1 MKPIEE
7 KRIVAVVGH
16 FGSGKTEFCINYALE
31 RAKRH
36 KNTALIDLD
45 IANPYFRSREKRE
58 LLESAGIK
66 VYGNFYNNG
75 AALPAG
81 LTVTVDIGGDASGA
95 MIVVQ
100 FYKYFVAGEHDL
112 LCVVNKNRPETAT
125 VEDAIR
131 HIEDIEMKSGLKIT
145 GLINNTHLLRETTIE
160 DVEKGYRFCG
170 IISEKLDIPIVFSCC
185 PAALTADL
193 QQKGEKTGV
202 DYRIL
207 PVALYLRETQKVAKY
222 NVQFNVDRCKGCEI
236 CVSVCPKKILKLS
249 TSEVNA
255 KGYHPASIID
265 MDSCIGC
272 ASCAT
277 MCPDCVISIYAE

>member
-66 VYGNFYNNG
+66 VYGNFYK
-75 AALPAG
+75 AEITAELPA
-81 LTVTVDIGGDASGA
+81 LTADARTPLENKDTYVTVDIGGDASGA

-207 PVALYLRETQKVAKY
+207 PVALYMRETWL
-222 NVQFNVDRCKGCEI
+222 D
-236 CVSVCPKKILKLS
+236 KK
-249 TSEVNA
+249 
-255 KGYHPASIID
+255 P
-265 MDSCIGC
+265 
-272 ASCAT
+272 
-277 MCPDCVISIYAE
+277 